1 MSQIGTNITT
11 AILVYT
17 IAISLV
23 NCCDSKVRNFVLCL
37 VWIIIWC
44 IILFIGH
51 MFDPIFTECVRH
63 GMERVALIDEL
74 HHKSLIQDYLGFI
87 HFYVP
92 EHECLDAIWYLAL
105 IALVMIVLFWSM
117 VWFKVYQML
126 DE

>member
-51 MFDPIFTECVRH
+51 MFDSIRTMPHIVIPTTRGDDQDEDETNNEDIIITPH
-63 GMERVALIDEL
+63 GNEHV
-74 HHKSLIQDYLGFI
+74 YL
-87 HFYVP
+87 
-92 EHECLDAIWYLAL
+92 
-105 IALVMIVLFWSM
+105 
-117 VWFKVYQML
+117 
-126 DE
+126 